1 MSSFSSS
8 HIVLYSLLHLIR
20 KHFAQIF
27 NFGTFAVVMTIFLN
41 SHVSQP
47 TPSTS
52 LMVPSVFF
60 NNNYY
65 LFIFV
70 VWKISHHCASYIFV
84 PAMILLDVLSELDM
98 EMECM
103 SEFSP
108 VRDTDVEDNKGV
120 LFVCFL
126 LHILSCLSPPWMSI
140 SWCPIREAIC
150 WQWHKLCCCNPQIQI
165 LNDILSVFREHNKS
179 IQS

>member
-52 LMVPSVFF
+52 LMVPSGFF
-60 NNNYY
+60 YNYYY

-98 EMECM
+98 ECM

-120 LFVCFL
+120 LFVFCY
-126 LHILSCLSPPWMSI
+126 I
-140 SWCPIREAIC
+140 SWAVSVHLGCPFHDVQSVKQSAESDINYAVVI
-150 WQWHKLCCCNPQIQI
+150 HKSKYLMT
-165 LNDILSVFREHNKS
+165 F
-179 IQS
+179 

>member
-60 NNNYY
+60 NNYYY

-120 LFVCFL
+120 LFVFCY
-126 LHILSCLSPPWMSI
+126 I
-140 SWCPIREAIC
+140 SWAVSVHLGCPFHDVQSGKQSADSDINCAVVI
-150 WQWHKLCCCNPQIQI
+150 HKSKYLMT
-165 LNDILSVFREHNKS
+165 F
-179 IQS
+179 

>member
-20 KHFAQIF
+20 KHMGTRIARKHLYTISEAKCFTTDTLDYF
-27 NFGTFAVVMTIFLN
+27 NGSIKF
-41 SHVSQP
+41 
-47 TPSTS
+47 
-52 LMVPSVFF
+52 FF
-60 NNNYY
+60 NNNNY

-98 EMECM
+98 ECM

-120 LFVCFL
+120 LFVFCYR
-126 LHILSCLSPPWMSI
+126 
-140 SWCPIREAIC
+140 SWAVSVHLGCPFHDVQSGKQSAESDINYAVVI
-150 WQWHKLCCCNPQIQI
+150 HKSKYLMT
-165 LNDILSVFREHNKS
+165 F
-179 IQS
+179 

>member
-120 LFVCFL
+120 LFVCLFFATYLELSQSTLDVHFMMSNQGSNL
-126 LHILSCLSPPWMSI
+126 L
-140 SWCPIREAIC
+140 R
-150 WQWHKLCCCNPQIQI
+150 
-165 LNDILSVFREHNKS
+165 VT
-179 IQS
+179 